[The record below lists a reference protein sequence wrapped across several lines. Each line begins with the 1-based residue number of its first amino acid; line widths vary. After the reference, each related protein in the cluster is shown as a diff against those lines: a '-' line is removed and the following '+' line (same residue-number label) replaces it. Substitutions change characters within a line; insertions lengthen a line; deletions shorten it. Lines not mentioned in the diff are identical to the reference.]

1 VSVLSK
7 PEVSAKFIK
16 HYVGAHADFGEL
28 EMDDDDPRHAMVK
41 RHNLRKLRPVLVFL
55 DDQGKEVARLTGGLK
70 SADDALLLDRFVT
83 EKHYRK
89 SDFSAFKAAQRG

>member
-1 VSVLSK
+1 VLK
-7 PEVSAKFIK
+7 DPEVSARYLRNYI
-16 HYVGAHADFGEL
+16 GAHADFGEL

-41 RHNLRKLRPVLVFL
+41 RHNPRKLRPVLVFL
-55 DDQGKEVARLTGGLK
+55 DGQGKEVARLSGGLR
-70 SADDALLLDRFVT
+70 STEDALLLDRFVA